1 MNFKEFY
8 AKRHNIRPARGGDLY
23 VFYGPTGLIKSPTGV
38 VKIHA
43 HTPRQAVFV
52 LKKLAPTYRF
62 LRVTAQPF
70 TRYLELKRMNEP
82 KELTPIQNDVK
93 QTAEKQLNLDI

>member
-8 AKRHNIRPARGGDLY
+8 AKRHNIRPARGGELY
-23 VFYGPTGLIKSPTGV
+23 VFYGPTGIIKSTTGV

-43 HTPRQAVFV
+43 HNTKQAVFV
-52 LKKLAPTYRF
+52 LKKLAPTYKF
-62 LRVTAQPF
+62 LRVTAQLY

-82 KELTPIQNDVK
+82 KVLTPIQQDVK
-93 QTAEKQLNLDI
+93 QATEKQLNLDI